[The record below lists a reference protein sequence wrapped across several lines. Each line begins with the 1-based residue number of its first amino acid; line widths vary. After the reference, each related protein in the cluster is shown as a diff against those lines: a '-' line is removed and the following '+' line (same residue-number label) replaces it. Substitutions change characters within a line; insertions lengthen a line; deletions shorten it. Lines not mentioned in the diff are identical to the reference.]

1 MRLVFMGTPEFAVP
15 SLNRLVESKHDV
27 IGVVTVPDKPA
38 GRGLKERPSA
48 VKQAASDLD
57 LPVLQPEKL
66 KDPGFLSALR
76 DWQADCY
83 AVVAFRIL
91 PVDVFGIPR
100 LGTVNLHTSLL
111 PKYRGAAP
119 IQWALMNGDS
129 ETGVTTFLI
138 DRRVDTGNI
147 LMQKRIAIQPD
158 EDAGSLHDKLA
169 EAGADLLVQTMD
181 KLEASTIEPR
191 PQKGEATPAP
201 KIIRVHCRI
210 DWSDSNEKIRDQ
222 IRALSPM
229 PGAFTGLNGKRM
241 KLFETDLQSG
251 ADSRHPSGSILK
263 ADDSGILVQCGTGR
277 LLVHE
282 LQLEGKKRMRVSE
295 FLRGNTIK
303 TGDRFISS

>member
-1 MRLVFMGTPEFAVP
+1 MGTPEFAVP

>member
-1 MRLVFMGTPEFAVP
+1 MGTPEFAVP

-38 GRGLKERPSA
+38 GRGLKQRPSA